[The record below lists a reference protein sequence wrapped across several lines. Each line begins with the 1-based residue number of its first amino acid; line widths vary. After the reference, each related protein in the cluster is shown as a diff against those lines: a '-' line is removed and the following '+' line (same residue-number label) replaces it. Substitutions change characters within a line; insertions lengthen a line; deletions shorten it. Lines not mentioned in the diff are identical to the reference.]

1 MKEDTQWL
9 SWNPISA
16 WRKLPNS
23 AGIYEIINSAS
34 GLSYIGSA
42 EALKRRGHYDL
53 LSAGSSHSKEMQQ
66 AFNLDGEEPFQ
77 FRILEF
83 CAKDKL
89 IEREQKY
96 MDERDFNTLYNAAPR
111 AGTIHGYVLTDA
123 QLEERDKA
131 RRGVP
136 RSPEV
141 LKSIRLK
148 KVEREFNQKLYA
160 ILFKDFKKTDKYQ
173 SLIKELKNYADAA
186 PNRDEPV
193 IYETPDGEKFNAGT
207 DLQTWW
213 EWCGGGGWEYMDE
226 RFGFTKCDWKYVDR
240 STARFNK
247 DGLKGM
253 LNYDTQIYGLIAEAI
268 FHREIETEINA
279 AFEDAVKTGE
289 VSLSLEFKDYFLKRG
304 KFYSE

>member
-42 EALKRRGHYDL
+42 EALKKRGHYDL
-53 LSAGSSHSKEMQQ
+53 LSTGSSHSKEMQQ
-66 AFNLDGEEPFQ
+66 AFNLDGEESFQ

-136 RSPEV
+136 RSAEV
-141 LKSIRLK
+141 LKSIRIK
-148 KVEREFNQKLYA
+148 KVEREFKQKLYEK
-160 ILFKDFKKTDKYQ
+160 LFKEFKKTDKYQ
-173 SLIKELKNYADAA
+173 SLLKEVKNYADAA
-186 PNRDEPV
+186 PNRKKPV
-193 IYETPDGEKFNAGT
+193 IITWEEDGEKINLGT
-207 DLQTWW
+207 ALQTWW
-213 EWCGGGGWEYMDE
+213 IYGDGREYVDE
-226 RFGFTKCDWKYVDR
+226 RFEFTKCDWKYVNGT
-240 STARFNK
+240 TAYINK
-247 DGLKGM
+247 RCIEDCHGNSKLYK
-253 LNYDTQIYGLIAEAI
+253 LIAESI
-268 FHREIETEINA
+268 FHRDIEKDIEA
-279 AFEDAVKTGE
+279 AFEDAVKTW
-289 VSLSLEFKDYFLKRG
+289 
-304 KFYSE
+304 